1 MAKKGFIMRFENGI
15 AKQTTKFENVVL
27 NNLKYSIM
35 DGLDIKFEALPD
47 DIAYDFLKE
56 LYNEAYFKDN
66 TLKDVEIYKDSLGS
80 WCISYFDTLQNKS
93 YDDVITMIPSNL
105 ETLICGYRMVGKHRK
120 VAMLKRRYPNKMRA
134 ARV

>member
-1 MAKKGFIMRFENGI
+1 MRFENGI
-15 AKQTTKFENVVL
+15 AKQTNKFEHNVL

-47 DIAYDFLKE
+47 DIAYWYLEE
-56 LYNEAYFKDN
+56 LYKEAYFKDN
-66 TLKDVEIYKDSLGS
+66 TLKDVEIYKDEVFNT
-80 WCISYFDTLQNKS
+80 WYIKYFDTLTNQWS
-93 YDDVITMIPSNL
+93 DDPITMIPSNL

>member
-1 MAKKGFIMRFENGI
+1 MRFENGT
-15 AKQTTKFENVVL
+15 AKQTTKFEHNVL

-47 DIAYDFLKE
+47 DIAYWYLEE
-56 LYNEAYFKDN
+56 LYKEAYFKDSSL
-66 TLKDVEIYKDSLGS
+66 TDVELYKDKVFNT
-80 WCISYFDTLQNKS
+80 WYIKYFDTLHQEWH
-93 YDDVITMIPSNL
+93 DDAITMIPSNL